1 MKVEKTENYEKVTE
15 AVEANNGYCPCLVF
29 KNEDSKC
36 MCKEFRTV
44 AQKLPKGDVYI
55 CNCGRFKAIGE

>member
-1 MKVEKTENYEKVTE
+1 MKIEKTEKYEEVTK

-44 AQKLPKGDVYI
+44 AQQLPKGDVYI